1 MASFNTTKGSSPEPS
16 HIVTGNFVTLMETN
30 DKECESWYYFIR
42 KSGNEKAL
50 KHLQNQL
57 ETVRWRSMED
67 LSIFDLD
74 LNHPV
79 TAKTAKQMTK
89 LELNVYFHRKF
100 DGKLQFI
107 DLGFRSKDNNEKR
120 MCKVFDL
127 LGYGQIED
135 YINDEDIDPEDLFD
149 RSSVLES
156 SSDSEEDSDS
166 DSEEDSDSDFKSQ
179 EDSEEDKYKSSDSG
193 IPPTLLTKNN

>member
-1 MASFNTTKGSSPEPS
+1 MASFNNTSKSGSPEPS

-50 KHLQNQL
+50 QHLQNQL
-57 ETVRWRSMED
+57 ETIRWRSSED
-67 LSIFDLD
+67 ISTFDLD
-74 LNHPV
+74 LKHPV

-100 DGKLQFI
+100 DGKLQII
-107 DLGFRSKDNNEKR
+107 DLGLHSKEDNESK

-135 YINDEDIDPEDLFD
+135 YVNDEDIDPEDLID
-149 RSSVLES
+149 NNGKSDSDSSE
-156 SSDSEEDSDS
+156 SSDSEEN
-166 DSEEDSDSDFKSQ
+166 
-179 EDSEEDKYKSSDSG
+179 YKSSDSDSG
-193 IPPTLLTKNN
+193 IPPSLFKRN